1 MIYLIQKYALLTI
14 FFATSFLFAQPSSS
28 VAVLTKVKGNVQI
41 QKSLEKNSEFSLGKA
56 GQLLNHKDIIK
67 TSANAFAVL
76 IYLDDKSMVKLR
88 ANTNLEIQGER
99 IGKTLKKNLELTAG
113 TVRATVSKQRR
124 GEFSISSP
132 TSVASV
138 KGTDLWFQSDAEG
151 GDVIYCLEGIVQLIN
166 NSSGEIVDL
175 LMNQTGLSTPD
186 GNLSVTT
193 TNSADI
199 PVDEDDSGQEPKEFR
214 IKFKD
219 SDGAEKVLII
229 KYN

>member
-1 MIYLIQKYALLTI
+1 MNSHLQKLLLNSI
-14 FFATSFLFAQPSSS
+14 IVAGSILFSQPSTS
-28 VAVLTKVKGNVQI
+28 VAVLTKVKGNVQV
-41 QKSLEKNSEFSLGKA
+41 QKSNSEFSLVKA
-56 GQLLNHKDIIK
+56 GQLLNHKDLIK

-88 ANTNLEIQGER
+88 GNTNLEIQGER
-99 IGKTLKKNLELTAG
+99 IGKSLKKNLEITGG
-113 TVRATVSKQRR
+113 TVRAIVSEQRR

-138 KGTDLWFQSDAEG
+138 KGTDLWFQSDDEEG
-151 GDVIYCLEGIVQLIN
+151 DSIFCLEGIVQLIN

-175 LMNQTGLSTPD
+175 LMNQTGVSTTD
-186 GNLSVTT
+186 GGVSVSTT
-193 TNSADI
+193 VAADI
-199 PVDEDDSGQEPKEFR
+199 PIDEDDSGKEPKEFR
-214 IKFKD
+214 IRFKD

>member
-1 MIYLIQKYALLTI
+1 MNSHLQKLLLNSI
-14 FFATSFLFAQPSSS
+14 IVAGSILFSQPSTS
-28 VAVLTKVKGNVQI
+28 VAVLTKVKGNVQV
-41 QKSLEKNSEFSLGKA
+41 QKSNSEFSLVKA
-56 GQLLNHKDIIK
+56 GQLLNHKDLIK

-88 ANTNLEIQGER
+88 GNTNLEIQGER
-99 IGKTLKKNLELTAG
+99 IGKSLKKNLEITGG
-113 TVRATVSKQRR
+113 TVRAIVSEQRR

-138 KGTDLWFQSDAEG
+138 KGTDLWFQSDNEEG
-151 GDVIYCLEGIVQLIN
+151 DSIFCLEGIVQLIN

-175 LMNQTGLSTPD
+175 LMNQTGVSTPD
-186 GNLSVTT
+186 GGVSVSTT
-193 TNSADI
+193 VAADI
-199 PVDEDDSGQEPKEFR
+199 PIDEDDSGQEPKEFR
-214 IKFKD
+214 IRFKD

>member
-1 MIYLIQKYALLTI
+1 MNSHLQKLLLNSI
-14 FFATSFLFAQPSSS
+14 IVAGSILFSQPSTS
-28 VAVLTKVKGNVQI
+28 VAVLTKVKGNVQV
-41 QKSLEKNSEFSLGKA
+41 QKSNSEFSLVKA
-56 GQLLNHKDIIK
+56 GQLLNHKDLIK

-88 ANTNLEIQGER
+88 GNTNLEIQSER
-99 IGKTLKKNLELTAG
+99 IGKSLKKNLEITGG
-113 TVRATVSKQRR
+113 TVRAIVSEQRR

-138 KGTDLWFQSDAEG
+138 KGTDLWFQSDNEEG
-151 GDVIYCLEGIVQLIN
+151 DSIFCLEGIVQLIN

-175 LMNQTGLSTPD
+175 LMNQTGVSTPD
-186 GNLSVTT
+186 GGVSVSTT
-193 TNSADI
+193 VAADI
-199 PVDEDDSGQEPKEFR
+199 PIDEDDSGKEPKEFR
-214 IKFKD
+214 IRFKD

>member
-1 MIYLIQKYALLTI
+1 MNSHVQKLLLISII
-14 FFATSFLFAQPSSS
+14 FAGSILFSQPSTS
-28 VAVLTKVKGNVQI
+28 VAVLTKVKGNVQV
-41 QKSLEKNSEFSLGKA
+41 QKSNSEFSLVKA
-56 GQLLNHKDIIK
+56 GQLLNHKDLIK

-88 ANTNLEIQGER
+88 GNTNLEIQGER
-99 IGKTLKKNLELTAG
+99 IGKSLKKNLEITGG
-113 TVRATVSKQRR
+113 TVRAIVSEQRR

-138 KGTDLWFQSDAEG
+138 KGTDLWFQSDDEEG
-151 GDVIYCLEGIVQLIN
+151 DSIFCLEGIVQLIN

-175 LMNQTGLSTPD
+175 LMNQTGVSTPD
-186 GNLSVTT
+186 GGVSVSTT
-193 TNSADI
+193 VVADI
-199 PVDEDDSGQEPKEFR
+199 PIDEDDSGQEPKEFR
-214 IKFKD
+214 IRFKD

>member
-1 MIYLIQKYALLTI
+1 MIYLARKFTLISIIFAGTFLL
-14 FFATSFLFAQPSSS
+14 SQPPSS

-41 QKSLEKNSEFSLGKA
+41 QKSNSNSEFSLVKA

-88 ANTNLEIQGER
+88 GNTNLEIQGER
-99 IGKTLKKNLELTAG
+99 IGKSLKKNLEITGG
-113 TVRATVSKQRR
+113 TVRAIVSEQRR

-138 KGTDLWFQSDAEG
+138 KGTDLWFQSDNGEG
-151 GDVIYCLEGIVQLIN
+151 DSIFCLEGIVQLIN
-166 NSSGEIVDL
+166 NSSGQIVDL
-175 LMNQTGLSTPD
+175 LMNQTGVSTPD
-186 GNLSVTT
+186 GNLSVSATVA
-193 TNSADI
+193 ADI
-199 PVDEDDSGQEPKEFR
+199 PIDEDDSGQEPKEFR
-214 IKFKD
+214 IRFKD
-219 SDGAEKVLII
+219 SDGTEKVLII

>member
-1 MIYLIQKYALLTI
+1 MNSHVQKLLLISII
-14 FFATSFLFAQPSSS
+14 FAGSILFSQPSTS
-28 VAVLTKVKGNVQI
+28 VAVLTKVKGNVQV
-41 QKSLEKNSEFSLGKA
+41 QKSNSEFSLVKA
-56 GQLLNHKDIIK
+56 GQLLNHKDLIK

-88 ANTNLEIQGER
+88 GNTNLEIQGER
-99 IGKTLKKNLELTAG
+99 IGKSLKKNLEITGG
-113 TVRATVSKQRR
+113 TVRAIVSEQRR

-138 KGTDLWFQSDAEG
+138 KGTDLWFQSDNEEG
-151 GDVIYCLEGIVQLIN
+151 DSIFCLEGIVQLIN

-175 LMNQTGLSTPD
+175 LMNQTGVSTPD
-186 GNLSVTT
+186 GGVSVSTT
-193 TNSADI
+193 VAADI
-199 PVDEDDSGQEPKEFR
+199 PIDEDDSGKEPKEFR
-214 IKFKD
+214 IRFKD

>member
-1 MIYLIQKYALLTI
+1 MNSHLQKLLLNSI
-14 FFATSFLFAQPSSS
+14 IVAGSILFSQPSTS
-28 VAVLTKVKGNVQI
+28 VAVLTKVKGNVQV
-41 QKSLEKNSEFSLGKA
+41 QKSNSEFSLVKA
-56 GQLLNHKDIIK
+56 GQLLNHKDLIK

-88 ANTNLEIQGER
+88 GNTNLEIQGER
-99 IGKTLKKNLELTAG
+99 IGKSLKKNLEITGG
-113 TVRATVSKQRR
+113 TVRAIVSEQRR

-138 KGTDLWFQSDAEG
+138 KGTDLWFQSDNEEG
-151 GDVIYCLEGIVQLIN
+151 DSIFCLEGIVQLIN

-175 LMNQTGLSTPD
+175 LMNQTGVSTPD
-186 GNLSVTT
+186 GGVSVSTT
-193 TNSADI
+193 VAADI
-199 PVDEDDSGQEPKEFR
+199 PIDEDDSGKEPKEFR
-214 IKFKD
+214 ISFKD

>member
-1 MIYLIQKYALLTI
+1 MNSHFQKLLLNSI
-14 FFATSFLFAQPSSS
+14 IVAGSILFSQPSTS
-28 VAVLTKVKGNVQI
+28 VAVLTKVKGNVQV
-41 QKSLEKNSEFSLGKA
+41 QKSNSEFSLVKA
-56 GQLLNHKDIIK
+56 GQLLNHKDLIK

-88 ANTNLEIQGER
+88 GNTNLEIQGER
-99 IGKTLKKNLELTAG
+99 IGKSLKKNLEITGG
-113 TVRATVSKQRR
+113 TVRAIVSEQRR

-138 KGTDLWFQSDAEG
+138 KGTDLWFQSDNEEG
-151 GDVIYCLEGIVQLIN
+151 DSIFCLEGIVQLIN

-175 LMNQTGLSTPD
+175 LMNQTGVSTPD
-186 GNLSVTT
+186 GGVSVSTT
-193 TNSADI
+193 VAADI
-199 PVDEDDSGQEPKEFR
+199 PIDEDDSGKEPKEFR
-214 IKFKD
+214 IRFKD

>member
-1 MIYLIQKYALLTI
+1 MNSHVQKLLLISII
-14 FFATSFLFAQPSSS
+14 FAGSILFSQPSTS
-28 VAVLTKVKGNVQI
+28 VAVLTKVKGNVQV
-41 QKSLEKNSEFSLGKA
+41 QKSNSEFSLVKA
-56 GQLLNHKDIIK
+56 GQLLNHKDLIK

-88 ANTNLEIQGER
+88 GNTNLEIQGER
-99 IGKTLKKNLELTAG
+99 IGKSLKKNLEITGG
-113 TVRATVSKQRR
+113 TVRAIVSEQRR

-138 KGTDLWFQSDAEG
+138 KGTDLWFQSDDEEG
-151 GDVIYCLEGIVQLIN
+151 DSIFCLEGIVQLIN

-175 LMNQTGLSTPD
+175 LMNQTGVSTTD
-186 GNLSVTT
+186 GGVSVSTT
-193 TNSADI
+193 VAADI
-199 PVDEDDSGQEPKEFR
+199 PIDEDDSGKEPKEFR
-214 IKFKD
+214 IRFKD

>member
-1 MIYLIQKYALLTI
+1 MNSHLQKLLLNSI
-14 FFATSFLFAQPSSS
+14 IVAGSILFSQPSTS
-28 VAVLTKVKGNVQI
+28 VAVLTKVKGNVQV
-41 QKSLEKNSEFSLGKA
+41 QKSNSEFSLVKA
-56 GQLLNHKDIIK
+56 GQLLNHKDLIK

-88 ANTNLEIQGER
+88 GNTNLEIQGER
-99 IGKTLKKNLELTAG
+99 IGKSLKKNLEITGG
-113 TVRATVSKQRR
+113 TVRAIVSEQRR

-138 KGTDLWFQSDAEG
+138 KGTDLWFQSDNEEG
-151 GDVIYCLEGIVQLIN
+151 DSIFCLEGIVQLIN

-175 LMNQTGLSTPD
+175 LMNQTGVSTPD
-186 GNLSVTT
+186 GGVSVSTT
-193 TNSADI
+193 VVADI
-199 PVDEDDSGQEPKEFR
+199 PIDEDDSGQEPKEFR
-214 IKFKD
+214 IRFKD